1 MNSDTIALPSATPGT
16 RRTLT
21 VQRFGTPGARPQ
33 VYLQASLHAD
43 EIPALLVA
51 DKLRRIL
58 LAEEEAGRVRGEVV
72 LVPVA
77 NPIGLGQSLM
87 DHHVGRFDLGDGKNF
102 NRDYPALTDAAAE
115 RLAGRLTDDADAN
128 KAAVRAALAEALE
141 AMAAGDTPRTEAEH
155 LKHRLLAL
163 AIQADY
169 VLDLHCDL
177 EAVMHL
183 YTLTPS
189 ADAFAPLQRLLGA
202 QAVFLAEESGGD
214 PFDEAVSRPWNEL
227 AKRWPDKPIPMGCH
241 SVTVELR
248 GQADVEHAQAETD
261 ARAIAGFL
269 THVGALSGE
278 PPALPD
284 PLCAPT
290 PLESS
295 EPLVAP
301 VGGVVVFHHKP
312 GDRVEAGTVVAD
324 ILDPLDGTLTPVRSE
339 SAGVLYARN
348 ATRFTQAGKRIA
360 KIAGTT
366 LRRTGPL
373 LSA

>member
-1 MNSDTIALPSATPGT
+1 MHSAIIDLPSATPGT

-21 VQRFGTPGARPQ
+21 VQRFGTAGARPCA
-33 VYLQASLHAD
+33 YIQASLHAD
-43 EIPALLVA
+43 EIPAMLVA

-58 LAEEEAGRVRGEVV
+58 TALEAEGRIAGEVI

-77 NPIGLGQSLM
+77 NPVGLGQSLM
-87 DHHVGRFDLGDGKNF
+87 DHHLGRFDQDDGKNF
-102 NRDYPALTDAAAE
+102 NRDYPHLTEAVAE
-115 RLAGRLTDDADAN
+115 RVADRLTDDGEAN
-128 KAAVRAALAEALE
+128 KAAIRAALADALAE
-141 AMAAGDTPRTEAEH
+141 RTPRTETEH
-155 LKHRLLAL
+155 MKHRLLELAL
-163 AIQADY
+163 QADW

-189 ADAFAPLQRLLGA
+189 AEAFAPLQRLLGA

-227 AKRWPDKPIPMGCH
+227 AKRWPDRPIPFGCH

-248 GQADVEHAQAETD
+248 GQADVEHAQGEAD
-261 ARAIAGFL
+261 AQAIAGFL
-269 THVGALSGE
+269 THVGVLSGE
-278 PPALPD
+278 PPALPE

-295 EPLVAP
+295 EPLTAP
-301 VGGVVVFHHKP
+301 VGGVVVFHHKA
-312 GDRVEAGTVVAD
+312 GDRVEAGAVVAD
-324 ILDPLDGTLTPVRSE
+324 ILDPLTGEVTPVRSE
-339 SAGVLYARN
+339 SAGVLYAHS
-348 ATRFTQAGKRIA
+348 ATRFTLAGKRIA
-360 KIAGTT
+360 KVAGTT

>member
-1 MNSDTIALPSATPGT
+1 MHSAIIDLPSAVPGT

-21 VQRFGTPGARPQ
+21 VQRFGTAGARPCA
-33 VYLQASLHAD
+33 YIQASLHAD
-43 EIPALLVA
+43 EIPAMLVA

-58 LAEEEAGRVRGEVV
+58 IALEAEGRIKGEVI

-77 NPIGLGQSLM
+77 NPIGLGQSALS
-87 DHHVGRFDLGDGKNF
+87 HHVGRFDLDDGKNF
-102 NRDYPALTDAAAE
+102 NRDYPHLTDAAAE
-115 RLAGRLTDDADAN
+115 RVADRLTDDAEAN
-128 KAAVRAALAEALE
+128 TAAIRAALAEAL
-141 AMAAGDTPRTEAEH
+141 AACTPRTEAEH
-155 LKHRLLAL
+155 MKHALLGLAL
-163 AIQADY
+163 QADY

-189 ADAFAPLQRLLGA
+189 AEAFAPLQRLLGA

-227 AKRWPDKPIPMGCH
+227 ARRWPDKPIPMGCH

-248 GQADVEHAQAETD
+248 GQADVEHGPAEADAQ
-261 ARAIAGFL
+261 AIAGFL
-269 THVGALSGE
+269 THVGVLSGE
-278 PPALPD
+278 PPALPE
-284 PLCAPT
+284 PLCQPT

-301 VGGVVVFHHKP
+301 VGGVVVFRHKV
-312 GDRVEAGTVVAD
+312 GDRVPAGAVIAD
-324 ILDPLDGTLTPVRSE
+324 IVDPLDGTVTPVTAS
-339 SAGVLYARN
+339 SAGVLYAHN

-360 KIAGTT
+360 KVAGTT

>member
-1 MNSDTIALPSATPGT
+1 MNSDTIALPPATPGT

-58 LAEEEAGRVRGEVV
+58 QAEEAAGRIRGEVV

-87 DHHVGRFDLGDGKNF
+87 GHHVGRFDMEDGKNF
-102 NRDYPALTDAAAE
+102 NRDYPYLTDAAAE

-128 KAAVRAALAEALE
+128 KAAVRAALAEALAE
-141 AMAAGDTPRTEAEH
+141 HSPRTEAEH

-189 ADAFAPLQRLLGA
+189 AEAFAPLQRLLGA

-227 AKRWPDKPIPMGCH
+227 AKRWPDRPIPMGCH

-248 GQADVEHAQAETD
+248 GQADVEHAQAD
-261 ARAIAGFL
+261 ADAHAIAGFL
-269 THVGALSGE
+269 THVGVLSGE
-278 PPALPD
+278 PPALPE

-312 GDRVEAGTVVAD
+312 GDRVEAGAVVAD
-324 ILDPLDGTLTPVRSE
+324 ILDPLDGTLTPVRSS
-339 SAGVLYARN
+339 SAGVLYAHN

-366 LRRTGPL
+366 VRRTGPL